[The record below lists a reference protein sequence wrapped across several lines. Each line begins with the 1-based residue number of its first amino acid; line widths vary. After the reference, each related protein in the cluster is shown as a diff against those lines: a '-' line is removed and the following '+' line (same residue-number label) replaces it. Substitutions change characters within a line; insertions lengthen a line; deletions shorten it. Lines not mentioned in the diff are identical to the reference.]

1 MIVTYSAVGGLE
13 AVDLLLGAVELVLR
27 SKGLQDL
34 DNVVPELLVVLVQQ
48 DNEAGGLA
56 VEGRGNVEEGLLDKL
71 LDLRV

>member
-71 LDLRV
+71 LDFRV

>member
-1 MIVTYSAVGGLE
+1 MTYSAVGGLE

-34 DNVVPELLVVLVQQ
+34 DNVVPELLMVLVQQ

>member
-1 MIVTYSAVGGLE
+1 MTYSAVGGLE